1 MSNVRTCGTT
11 RLGLSPVAAALAVG
25 IALLMVAAFAPLPPL
40 WVLWVLV
47 VYGASMAAG
56 AVALILA
63 ARGRRAEQYGGRR

>member
-1 MSNVRTCGTT
+1 MNIVHTCGTT

-25 IALLMVAAFAPLPPL
+25 LVLLMVAAFAPLPP
-40 WVLWVLV
+40 LWVLV